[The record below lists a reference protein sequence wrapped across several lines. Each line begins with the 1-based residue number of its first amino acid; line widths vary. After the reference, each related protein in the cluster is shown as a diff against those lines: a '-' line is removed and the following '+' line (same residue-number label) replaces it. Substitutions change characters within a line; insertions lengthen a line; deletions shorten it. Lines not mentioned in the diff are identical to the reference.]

1 MKSLAD
7 GQPNFHAMAELR
19 YQIRRF
25 LRFSEKAARQ
35 EGLEPQQHQ
44 LLLAIKGLPAGLKP
58 TITTLAERMQLRHH
72 STIGLI
78 DRLVEREFL
87 VRLRATDDRRQVL
100 VKLTPEGENCLHRIA
115 RHHFHELRSAGP
127 KFVHILRTLIDA
139 AYFSTDTLNR
149 TDPPLALNKK
159 TRRDQRDG

>member
-1 MKSLAD
+1 MASPD
-7 GQPNFHAMAELR
+7 FQAMAELR

-25 LRFSEKAARQ
+25 LHFSETAARQ

-44 LLLAIKGLPAGLKP
+44 LLLAIEGLPCGLKP
-58 TITTLAERMQLRHH
+58 TIGTLAERMQIRHH
-72 STIGLI
+72 SAVGLI
-78 DRLVEREFL
+78 DRLVERGLL

-127 KFVHILRTLIDA
+127 KFVHILRTLIDN
-139 AYFSTDTLNR
+139 AYFSTATQTSTYQPVTL
-149 TDPPLALNKK
+149 DKK
-159 TRRDQRDG
+159 TRRDRRDG